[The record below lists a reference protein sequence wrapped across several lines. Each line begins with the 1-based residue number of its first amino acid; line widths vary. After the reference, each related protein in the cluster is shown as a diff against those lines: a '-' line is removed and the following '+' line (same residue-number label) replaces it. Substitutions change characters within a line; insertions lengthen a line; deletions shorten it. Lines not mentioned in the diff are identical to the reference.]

1 MYKISFSSVPENPC
15 SQEDLKFNAFAS
27 ISALVAAAAAA
38 SGFNNQSDEEEE
50 EEAEDEPDEDSG
62 GEEAGSSHDRTS
74 GSATDKKD
82 SLVGGAQQYPHQC
95 SLCPKSFS
103 SAR

>member
-1 MYKISFSSVPENPC
+1 MVFSSVPEDPC

-38 SGFNNQSDEEEE
+38 SGFNNQSEDEEEE
-50 EEAEDEPDEDSG
+50 EVEEEPEEDSG
-62 GEEAGSSHDRTS
+62 SEEAGSSNGRLS
-74 GSATDKKD
+74 GSVGDKKD